1 MRRRPPRST
10 RTDTLFPYTTLFRSG
25 ADRDQSKF
33 TGAPNYNAAAAATG
47 GCAADDVSWGVR
59 TEGFELEATLVPAR
73 DFRMSAGLTYANAGY
88 RSNLVGTKSGAPLDQ
103 ALRKLPGNNLSN
115 APELVATGSVAWPPG
130 IGNTGVTGLVYMYG
144 RTNRDYNNASE

>member
-73 DFRMSAGLTYANAGY
+73 DFRMSAGLTYAHAGY
-88 RSNLVGTKSGAPLDQ
+88 RSNLAGNKFGATLDQ
-103 ALRKLPGNNLSN
+103 ALRKLTGNNLSN
-115 APELVATGSVAWPPG
+115 PTELAATGRAAWAPETDRGGLPGTG
-130 IGNTGVTGLVYMYG
+130 TG
-144 RTNRDYNNASE
+144 